1 MRLCETPASFTLESD
16 TPHSSVGCSVACMS
30 IDAPRE
36 RDVEALLRRQVTDA
50 GGLCVKLAPT
60 EAGVPDRLVVWEGR
74 IWLVELKRADGR
86 LRPVQVGWHERAA
99 AAGVDVVVLYGAE
112 GVREWLEE
120 LGMWDRYA
128 PTGDGCVRDL
138 CDSLE
143 CD

>member
-1 MRLCETPASFTLESD
+1 MLTGALPEARYTPTLLW
-16 TPHSSVGCSVACMS
+16 GCTVTRMS
-30 IDAPRE
+30 TDAPHE

-99 AAGVDVVVLYGAE
+99 AAGVDVMVLYGAQ

-120 LGMWDRYA
+120 LGVWDRYA

>member
-1 MRLCETPASFTLESD
+1 MRNRETPASLTLGPD
-16 TPHSSVGCSVACMS
+16 TPHSSVGCTVACMG

-36 RDVEALLRRQVTDA
+36 RDVEALLRSQVTDA

-99 AAGVDVVVLYGAE
+99 AAGVDVVVLYGVE
-112 GVREWLEE
+112 GVRAWLEE
-120 LGMWDRYA
+120 LGMWDRYVQV
-128 PTGDGCVRDL
+128 GDGRVRDL
-138 CDSLE
+138 CDSLN

>member
-1 MRLCETPASFTLESD
+1 
-16 TPHSSVGCSVACMS
+16 MS
-30 IDAPRE
+30 TDAPRE

-99 AAGVDVVVLYGAE
+99 AAGVDVVVLYGAG